1 MMPERMDFYRGLT
14 GIAALKQFYIDKD
27 HEVIEMDNGQLLVSA
42 TPKKRSR
49 SIWERVQGAID
60 HFVWGG

>member
-42 TPKKRSR
+42 TPKKRLR
-49 SIWERVQGAID
+49 R
-60 HFVWGG
+60 